1 MKNIALITG
10 VTGQDG
16 SYLSEF
22 LLEKG
27 YEVHGIIRR
36 SSVDFRERIAHL
48 EGKPHF
54 HLHYAD
60 MSDSMSLVKLV
71 GMVQPT
77 EIYNLAAQSHV
88 QVSFDAPEFTA
99 DVDAVGVLRI
109 LEAVRQLGM
118 TDSCRIYQASTS
130 ELYGKVEEVPQN
142 ENTPFHPYS
151 PYAVAKLYGFW
162 IVKEYREAYN
172 MFCCS
177 GILFNHESERR
188 GETFVTR
195 KITLAAARIAQGK
208 QKTLFLGNLDSLRDW
223 GYAKDYVE
231 CMWLILQNNVPEDF
245 VIATGVQHSVREFTD
260 LAFRHVGLELKF
272 EGEGINEKGICVKDN
287 RASLT
292 NNQSSTDSLVGK
304 TLVEVS
310 EDFYRPTDVVN
321 LWGDPTKAKAKLGWN
336 PNKTTFEQLV
346 KLMVDHDMGK
356 VAAEGAA
363 EKVRTNL
370 AEYLEKG
377 IVK

>member
-1 MKNIALITG
+1 MHIITLY
-10 VTGQDG
+10 D
-16 SYLSEF
+16 
-22 LLEKG
+22 
-27 YEVHGIIRR
+27 VHGIIRR
-36 SSVDFRERIAHL
+36 SSVDYRERIAHL
-48 EGKPHF
+48 EGLPNF

-60 MSDSMSLVKLV
+60 MGDSMSLVKLV
-71 GMVQPT
+71 GKVMPD

-109 LEAVRQLGM
+109 LEAVRTNHLEK
-118 TDSCRIYQASTS
+118 TCRIYQASTS

-162 IVKEYREAYN
+162 IVKEYREAYD
-172 MFCCS
+172 MYCCS

-208 QKTLFLGNLDSLRDW
+208 QDCLYLGNLDSLRDW
-223 GYAKDYVE
+223 GYARDYVE
-231 CMWLILQNNVPEDF
+231 CMWLILQQDKPEDF
-245 VIATGVQHSVREFTD
+245 VIATGVQHTVREFAT
-260 LAFRHVGLELKF
+260 LAFHYAGIELRW
-272 EGEGINEKGICVKDN
+272 EGEGINERGIDKKTG
-287 RASLT
+287 R
-292 NNQSSTDSLVGK
+292 
-304 TLVEVS
+304 TLVAVS

-321 LWGDPTKAKAKLGWN
+321 LWGDPTKAKTQLGWN
-336 PNKTTFEQLV
+336 PQTTSFDELV
-346 KLMVDHDMGK
+346 RIMVAHDMQK
-356 VAAEGAA
+356 VAADHVAG
-363 EKVRTNL
+363 VMRTNL